1 MFEKG
6 KKRLKW
12 AHLNIGDEPVLL
24 HGKNRLYPL
33 ELALLLGLCIAL
45 LAGTWSA
52 GTARRLSSQVLRLHV
67 VGASDS
73 AQDQA
78 VKLAV
83 RDAVLA
89 QAAPLLEGVEDQ
101 ERARAILGENLSTL
115 ARAGAETAGVAVSAA
130 LEDEVWFPTKHYTG
144 FSLPAG
150 RYTALRIT
158 VGEGEGRNWWC
169 VVFPPLCMG
178 AVSESADTAME
189 ALSPDQVALLTGENE
204 GYVVKFKLLEW
215 WGQLQEK

>member
-1 MFEKG
+1 M
-6 KKRLKW
+6 
-12 AHLNIGDEPVLL
+12 L
-24 HGKNRLYPL
+24 HGKNRLYPF
-33 ELALLLGLCIAL
+33 ELALLLGLCLAL

-52 GTARRLSSQVLRLHV
+52 GAARRLSGGVLRLHV

-89 QAAPLLEGVEDQ
+89 RATPLLEGVEDR
-101 ERARAILGENLSTL
+101 EEARAILEENLPAL

-130 LEDEVWFPTKHYTG
+130 LAEDVWFPTKHYTG

-150 RYTALRIT
+150 RYTALQIT
-158 VGEGEGRNWWC
+158 VGEGQGRNWWC
-169 VVFPPLCMG
+169 VVFPPLCLG
-178 AVSESADTAME
+178 AVSETSDAME

-204 GYVVKFKLLEW
+204 GHVVKFKLLEW
-215 WGQLQEK
+215 WGELQKG

>member
-1 MFEKG
+1 M
-6 KKRLKW
+6 
-12 AHLNIGDEPVLL
+12 L
-24 HGKNRLYPL
+24 HGKNRLYPF
-33 ELALLLGLCIAL
+33 ELALLLGLCLAL

-52 GTARRLSSQVLRLHV
+52 GAARRLSGGVLRLHV

-78 VKLAV
+78 VKLDV

-89 QAAPLLEGVEDQ
+89 QATPLLEGVEDR
-101 ERARAILGENLSTL
+101 EEARAILEENLPAL

-130 LEDEVWFPTKHYTG
+130 LAEDVWFPTQHYTG

-150 RYTALRIT
+150 RYTALQIT
-158 VGEGEGRNWWC
+158 VGEGRGRNWWC
-169 VVFPPLCMG
+169 VVFPPLCLG
-178 AVSESADTAME
+178 AVSETSDAME

>member
-1 MFEKG
+1 M
-6 KKRLKW
+6 
-12 AHLNIGDEPVLL
+12 L
-24 HGKNRLYPL
+24 HGKNRLYPF
-33 ELALLLGLCIAL
+33 ELALLLGLCLAL

-52 GTARRLSSQVLRLHV
+52 GAARRLSGGVLRLHV

-89 QAAPLLEGVEDQ
+89 QATPLLEGVEDR
-101 ERARAILGENLSTL
+101 EEARAILEENLPAL
-115 ARAGAETAGVAVSAA
+115 ARAGAETAGVAVSTA
-130 LEDEVWFPTKHYTG
+130 LAEDMWFPTKHYTG

-150 RYTALRIT
+150 RYTALQIT
-158 VGEGEGRNWWC
+158 VGEGRGRNWWC
-169 VVFPPLCMG
+169 VVFPPLCLG
-178 AVSESADTAME
+178 AVSETSDAME

-215 WGQLQEK
+215 WGELQKG

>member
-1 MFEKG
+1 M
-6 KKRLKW
+6 
-12 AHLNIGDEPVLL
+12 L
-24 HGKNRLYPL
+24 HGKNRLYPF
-33 ELALLLGLCIAL
+33 ELALLLGLCLAL

-52 GTARRLSSQVLRLHV
+52 GAARRLSGGVLRLHV

-89 QAAPLLEGVEDQ
+89 QATPLLEGVEDR
-101 ERARAILGENLSTL
+101 EKARAILEENLPAL

-130 LEDEVWFPTKHYTG
+130 LAEDVWFPTKHYTG

-150 RYTALRIT
+150 RYTALQIT
-158 VGEGEGRNWWC
+158 VGEGRGRNWWC
-169 VVFPPLCMG
+169 VAFPPLCLG
-178 AVSESADTAME
+178 AVSETSDAME

>member
-1 MFEKG
+1 M
-6 KKRLKW
+6 
-12 AHLNIGDEPVLL
+12 L

-33 ELALLLGLCIAL
+33 ELALLLGLSLAL

-52 GTARRLSSQVLRLHV
+52 GAARRLSSQVLRLHV
-67 VGASDS
+67 VGESDS

-89 QAAPLLEGVEDQ
+89 RADPLLEGVEDKAQ
-101 ERARAILGENLSTL
+101 ARAILEANLAAL
-115 ARAGAETAGVAVSAA
+115 AQAGAETAGVAVTAA
-130 LEDEVWFPTKHYTG
+130 IEDEVWFPTKHYTG

-150 RYTALRIT
+150 RYTALQIT
-158 VGEGEGRNWWC
+158 VGEGRGRNWWC

-178 AVSESADTAME
+178 AVSEPCGDAME
-189 ALSPDQVALLTGENE
+189 ALSPDQMALLTGKNE

-215 WGQLQEK
+215 WGNLQEG

>member
-1 MFEKG
+1 M
-6 KKRLKW
+6 
-12 AHLNIGDEPVLL
+12 
-24 HGKNRLYPL
+24 
-33 ELALLLGLCIAL
+33 
-45 LAGTWSA
+45 
-52 GTARRLSSQVLRLHV
+52 
-67 VGASDS
+67 
-73 AQDQA
+73 
-78 VKLAV
+78 
-83 RDAVLA
+83 
-89 QAAPLLEGVEDQ
+89 
-101 ERARAILGENLSTL
+101 
-115 ARAGAETAGVAVSAA
+115 
-130 LEDEVWFPTKHYTG
+130 WFPTKHYTG

-189 ALSPDQVALLTGENE
+189 ALSPDQVALLTGKNE

>member
-1 MFEKG
+1 M
-6 KKRLKW
+6 
-12 AHLNIGDEPVLL
+12 L
-24 HGKNRLYPL
+24 HEKNRFYPF
-33 ELALLLGLCIAL
+33 ELALLLGLCLAL

-52 GTARRLSSQVLRLHV
+52 GASRRLSSQVLRLHV

-73 AQDQA
+73 ARDQA

-89 QAAPLLEGVEDQ
+89 RATPLLEGVEDR
-101 ERARAILGENLSTL
+101 EEARAILAENLPAL

-130 LEDEVWFPTKHYTG
+130 LTEDVWFPTKHYTG

-150 RYTALRIT
+150 RYTALQIT
-158 VGEGEGRNWWC
+158 VGGGQGRNWWC
-169 VVFPPLCMG
+169 VVFPPLCLG
-178 AVSESADTAME
+178 AVSETSDAME

-204 GYVVKFKLLEW
+204 GYVVKFRLLEW
-215 WGQLQEK
+215 WGELQKG

>member
-1 MFEKG
+1 MPG
-6 KKRLKW
+6 P
-12 AHLNIGDEPVLL
+12 AGGHLV
-24 HGKNRLYPL
+24 
-33 ELALLLGLCIAL
+33 
-45 LAGTWSA
+45 
-52 GTARRLSSQVLRLHV
+52 RRRRP
-67 VGASDS
+67 A
-73 AQDQA
+73 ADQA

-89 QAAPLLEGVEDQ
+89 QATPLLEGVEDR
-101 ERARAILGENLSTL
+101 EKARAILEENLPAL

-130 LEDEVWFPTKHYTG
+130 LAEDVWFPTKHYTG

-150 RYTALRIT
+150 RYTALQIT
-158 VGEGEGRNWWC
+158 VGEGRGRNWWC
-169 VVFPPLCMG
+169 VVFPPLCLG
-178 AVSESADTAME
+178 AVSETSDAME

>member
-1 MFEKG
+1 M
-6 KKRLKW
+6 
-12 AHLNIGDEPVLL
+12 L
-24 HGKNRLYPL
+24 HGKNRLYPF
-33 ELALLLGLCIAL
+33 ELALLLGLCLAL

-52 GTARRLSSQVLRLHV
+52 GAARRLSGGVLRLHV

-89 QAAPLLEGVEDQ
+89 QATSLLEGVEDR
-101 ERARAILGENLSTL
+101 EKARAILEENLPAL

-130 LEDEVWFPTKHYTG
+130 LAEDVWFPTKHYTG

-150 RYTALRIT
+150 RYTALQIT
-158 VGEGEGRNWWC
+158 VGEGRGRNWWC
-169 VVFPPLCMG
+169 VVFPPLCLG
-178 AVSESADTAME
+178 AVSETSDAME

>member
-1 MFEKG
+1 M
-6 KKRLKW
+6 
-12 AHLNIGDEPVLL
+12 L
-24 HGKNRLYPL
+24 HGKNRLYPF
-33 ELALLLGLCIAL
+33 ELALLLGLCLAL

-52 GTARRLSSQVLRLHV
+52 GAARRLSGGVLRLHV

-89 QAAPLLEGVEDQ
+89 QATPLLEGVEDR
-101 ERARAILGENLSTL
+101 EKARAILEENLPAL

-130 LEDEVWFPTKHYTG
+130 LAEDVWFPTKHYTG

-150 RYTALRIT
+150 RYTALQIT
-158 VGEGEGRNWWC
+158 VGEGRGRNWWC
-169 VVFPPLCMG
+169 VVFPPLCLG
-178 AVSESADTAME
+178 AVSETSDAME

>member
-1 MFEKG
+1 M
-6 KKRLKW
+6 
-12 AHLNIGDEPVLL
+12 L
-24 HGKNRLYPL
+24 HGKNRLYPF
-33 ELALLLGLCIAL
+33 ELALLLGLCLAL

-52 GTARRLSSQVLRLHV
+52 GAARRLSGGVLRLHV

-89 QAAPLLEGVEDQ
+89 QATPLLEGVEDR
-101 ERARAILGENLSTL
+101 EEARAILEENLPAL

-130 LEDEVWFPTKHYTG
+130 LAEDVWFPTKHYTG

-150 RYTALRIT
+150 RYTALQIT
-158 VGEGEGRNWWC
+158 VGEGRGRNWWC
-169 VVFPPLCMG
+169 VVFPPLCLG
-178 AVSESADTAME
+178 AVSETSDAME

>member
-1 MFEKG
+1 MLRG
-6 KKRLKW
+6 K
-12 AHLNIGDEPVLL
+12 H
-24 HGKNRLYPL
+24 RLYPL
-33 ELALLLGLCIAL
+33 ELALLLGLSLAL

-52 GTARRLSSQVLRLHV
+52 GASRRLSSQVLRLHV

-73 AQDQA
+73 ARDQA

-89 QAAPLLEGVEDQ
+89 RAVPLLEGVEDREAAQ
-101 ERARAILGENLSTL
+101 VILEENLSAL

-130 LEDEVWFPTKHYTG
+130 LADDVWFPTKQYIG

-150 RYTALRIT
+150 RYTALQIT
-158 VGEGEGRNWWC
+158 VGEGRGRNWWC

-178 AVSESADTAME
+178 AVSEQSDIAME
-189 ALSPDQVALLTGENE
+189 ALSSDQVALLTGENE

-215 WGQLQEK
+215 WGQMQKG

>member
-1 MFEKG
+1 M
-6 KKRLKW
+6 
-12 AHLNIGDEPVLL
+12 V
-24 HGKNRLYPL
+24 HGKNRFYSF
-33 ELALLLGLCIAL
+33 ELALLLGLCLAL

-52 GTARRLSSQVLRLHV
+52 GAARRLSSQVLRLHI

-73 AQDQA
+73 APDQA

-89 QAAPLLEGVEDQ
+89 RATPLLEGVEDR
-101 ERARAILGENLSTL
+101 EEARAILEENLPDL
-115 ARAGAETAGVAVSAA
+115 ARAGAETAGVVVSAA
-130 LEDEVWFPTKHYTG
+130 LKEDVWFPTKHYTG

-150 RYTALRIT
+150 RYTALQIT
-158 VGEGEGRNWWC
+158 VGEGQGRNWWC

-178 AVSESADTAME
+178 AVSEQGDAME

-215 WGQLQEK
+215 WGELQEK